1 MRPFLAV
8 VALLATLV
16 VPAAFASGS
25 GKPSVKFVRPAA
37 GATTGSSIQFVV
49 KTTDFTLDPKDVGK
63 RNKPHFGHLHFQMD
77 GGKYDYPKYS
87 GVNGKL
93 AVMLGI
99 AGKYS
104 PSVTPAITYSHLPA
118 GKHRLVVFLANND
131 HSPVGASA
139 SIRFTVR

>member
-1 MRPFLAV
+1 MRLILAA
-8 VALLATLV
+8 VAVLAILV
-16 VPAAFASGS
+16 VPAAFGS
-25 GKPSVKFVRPAA
+25 GKPTVTFVRPSA

-49 KTTDFTLDPKDVGK
+49 RTTNFTLDPKDVGK

-87 GVNGKL
+87 GVNGRL

-99 AGKYS
+99 AGRYS

-131 HSPVGASA
+131 HSPAGASA